1 MKKTSTTN
9 ILAKIFKKTPEKK
22 VKKKTKP
29 KVAKK
34 STPPKAKVVK
44 KNIPV
49 KKTKTKKVTATKI
62 KKNLKTVS
70 KKAAPEKVE
79 IKTDNLRISK
89 SNEVKPEI
97 KKVKKQETE
106 KREYKVKDYVVYP
119 KHGVG
124 QITEF
129 KKINI
134 GGIDVE
140 TYVLKFE
147 KDKANGMVPV
157 NKQSHLRPLAT
168 INQVNK
174 CISILKS
181 KPKIKRSMW
190 SRRAQEYEAKI
201 SSGKI
206 YELAEVVR
214 DLNKGDDLMVDQSY
228 SERQLFEK
236 AYERILSEFQIVMG
250 VSLEDTQKKLDKALK
265 RNLEGQPKTIAA
277 PTKIKDPAADP
288 DADSVQ
294 ITDTENLTS
303 GDQLQAVERVLKRTR
318 GIASYEIISE
328 KKLIGL
334 LEPWLGTGNVTADL
348 PIPVMIDVILNPEK
362 RFNEKGLRI
371 ELSAV
376 APGAKLDTHGRW
388 RQNLERGLQTM
399 RILAGLILMLVT
411 IATATV
417 IIFATR
423 AGLGTNKETVEVLHL
438 IGAHDKFISRQFE
451 RQFLTLSLLSCII
464 GYGAAAGIFHML
476 FILMTD
482 MEDMQFYLLL
492 LGVPFLSILMTWL
505 IIRNFVIRTLAKAL

>member
-1 MKKTSTTN
+1 MKKISSTN
-9 ILAKIFKKTPEKK
+9 ILTKIFKKTPEKK
-22 VKKKTKP
+22 VKKK
-29 KVAKK
+29 
-34 STPPKAKVVK
+34 STPKTATKVIKKTNAKEVK
-44 KNIPV
+44 KNIS
-49 KKTKTKKVTATKI
+49 KKKPKSKATIKV
-62 KKNLKTVS
+62 KKNLKTTS
-70 KKAAPEKVE
+70 KTSTKNLVPQKIEV
-79 IKTDNLRISK
+79 KTDNLRISK

-106 KREYKVKDYVVYP
+106 KREYKIKDYVVYP

-236 AYERILSEFQIVMG
+236 AYERTLSEFQIVMG

-265 RNLEGQPKTIAA
+265 RNLEGQGKIITVPAKLTEPKQT
-277 PTKIKDPAADP
+277 PVADQ
-288 DADSVQ
+288 S
-294 ITDTENLTS
+294 ITDTE
-303 GDQLQAVERVLKRTR
+303 D
-318 GIASYEIISE
+318 
-328 KKLIGL
+328 
-334 LEPWLGTGNVTADL
+334 
-348 PIPVMIDVILNPEK
+348 
-362 RFNEKGLRI
+362 
-371 ELSAV
+371 
-376 APGAKLDTHGRW
+376 
-388 RQNLERGLQTM
+388 
-399 RILAGLILMLVT
+399 
-411 IATATV
+411 
-417 IIFATR
+417 
-423 AGLGTNKETVEVLHL
+423 
-438 IGAHDKFISRQFE
+438 
-451 RQFLTLSLLSCII
+451 
-464 GYGAAAGIFHML
+464 
-476 FILMTD
+476 
-482 MEDMQFYLLL
+482 
-492 LGVPFLSILMTWL
+492 
-505 IIRNFVIRTLAKAL
+505 

>member
-1 MKKTSTTN
+1 MKKISTTN
-9 ILAKIFKKTPEKK
+9 ILTKIFKKNPVKK
-22 VKKKTKP
+22 VIKKTTSKSITKVIKKSKAKVLKKKIP
-29 KVAKK
+29 AKK
-34 STPPKAKVVK
+34 SKDKKVVK
-44 KNIPV
+44 TNKTSSNKNSKV
-49 KKTKTKKVTATKI
+49 VTKSSVSEKT
-62 KKNLKTVS
+62 
-70 KKAAPEKVE
+70 E

-134 GGIDVE
+134 GGIDLE

-147 KDKANGMVPV
+147 KDKADGMVPV

-174 CISILKS
+174 CMSILKS

-236 AYERILSEFQIVMG
+236 AYERILSEFQIVIG

-265 RNLEGQPKTIAA
+265 RNLETQVKAVNA
-277 PTKIKDPAADP
+277 PTATTKLIEP
-288 DADSVQ
+288 
-294 ITDTENLTS
+294 E
-303 GDQLQAVERVLKRTR
+303 
-318 GIASYEIISE
+318 ISE
-328 KKLIGL
+328 A
-334 LEPWLGTGNVTADL
+334 EP
-348 PIPVMIDVILNPEK
+348 I
-362 RFNEKGLRI
+362 
-371 ELSAV
+371 
-376 APGAKLDTHGRW
+376 
-388 RQNLERGLQTM
+388 
-399 RILAGLILMLVT
+399 
-411 IATATV
+411 
-417 IIFATR
+417 
-423 AGLGTNKETVEVLHL
+423 TNT
-438 IGAHDKFISRQFE
+438 
-451 RQFLTLSLLSCII
+451 
-464 GYGAAAGIFHML
+464 
-476 FILMTD
+476 
-482 MEDMQFYLLL
+482 ED
-492 LGVPFLSILMTWL
+492 
-505 IIRNFVIRTLAKAL
+505 

>member
-1 MKKTSTTN
+1 MKNLRMSKISTKN
-9 ILAKIFKKTPEKK
+9 ILKKIFKAKPEKK
-22 VKKKTKP
+22 VKKKVSVK
-29 KVAKK
+29 
-34 STPPKAKVVK
+34 KVVK
-44 KNIPV
+44 TKKATKDKI
-49 KKTKTKKVTATKI
+49 KKTKKVVAKKTKKVTKKITSKPIKLKKTIKVSESKEETK
-62 KKNLKTVS
+62 V
-70 KKAAPEKVE
+70 
-79 IKTDNLRISK
+79 DNLRISK

-106 KREYKVKDYVVYP
+106 KREYKIKDHVVYP

-140 TYVLKFE
+140 TYVIKFE

-236 AYERILSEFQIVMG
+236 AYERILSEFQIVLN

-265 RNLEGQPKTIAA
+265 RNLGGQAQPVASAPKSSTTELPVEEPI
-277 PTKIKDPAADP
+277 
-288 DADSVQ
+288 ADS
-294 ITDTENLTS
+294 DENL
-303 GDQLQAVERVLKRTR
+303 DE
-318 GIASYEIISE
+318 
-328 KKLIGL
+328 
-334 LEPWLGTGNVTADL
+334 
-348 PIPVMIDVILNPEK
+348 
-362 RFNEKGLRI
+362 
-371 ELSAV
+371 
-376 APGAKLDTHGRW
+376 
-388 RQNLERGLQTM
+388 
-399 RILAGLILMLVT
+399 
-411 IATATV
+411 
-417 IIFATR
+417 
-423 AGLGTNKETVEVLHL
+423 
-438 IGAHDKFISRQFE
+438 
-451 RQFLTLSLLSCII
+451 
-464 GYGAAAGIFHML
+464 
-476 FILMTD
+476 
-482 MEDMQFYLLL
+482 
-492 LGVPFLSILMTWL
+492 
-505 IIRNFVIRTLAKAL
+505 